1 MKKIA
6 PFITFLCVTGFTA
19 TVGLPVYAIGL
30 G

>member
-1 MKKIA
+1 MKKLA

-19 TVGLPVYAIGL
+19 TVGLPVYAVGL